1 MTPLYLLSSLLM
13 VAYAAIFTLLAQLR
27 AEFGFSEAAIGAIA
41 ASAFAAGF
49 VAQLGLSRFADAGHG
64 TILVRAGLALTIAG
78 LVWMCFA
85 DQLWAWIAARTL
97 LGFGAGCVR
106 PGIRRLAFVR
116 DPARAGETLGK
127 LAAWEVFGF
136 LVGPIVAS
144 LCYELYGVRA
154 PFAFIAVATLTV
166 VPVIWRV
173 SIPGSAEVLPRSMR
187 TLLRRPAMQSCI
199 AMGIGFYLAIG
210 VFDAIWA
217 MFIADLGA
225 SQLFIGITMSAFT
238 LPMLVVA
245 PWAGR
250 LAARRHVLNLVTV
263 TLSIAMVSMLSYG
276 FIDSLLWLFLPV
288 IVHAVVD
295 AVTMPA
301 LQLAVGY
308 ASGERALA
316 AGQGLFGAT
325 GLVVAAAA
333 SLLSGALY
341 QTLGAA
347 GLWVVAAASM
357 AVAVAIARW
366 RGRGVDWRH
375 YHNT

>member
-1 MTPLYLLSSLLM
+1 M

-64 TILVRAGLALTIAG
+64 TALVRAGLTLTTVG

-85 DQLWAWIAARTL
+85 EQLWAWIAARTL

-127 LAAWEVFGF
+127 LAAWEVVGF
-136 LVGPIVAS
+136 LIGPIVAS
-144 LCYELYGVRA
+144 LFYELYGVRA
-154 PFAFIAVATLTV
+154 PFAFIALATLALMPV
-166 VPVIWRV
+166 VWRV
-173 SIPGSAEVLPRSMR
+173 EIPGSAHTLPRSMR
-187 TLLRRPAMQSCI
+187 TLLTQPAMQSCI

-217 MFIADLGA
+217 MFMADLGA

-250 LAARRHVLNLVTV
+250 LAARRHVLNLITV
-263 TLSIAMVSMLSYG
+263 TLTIAMGAMLSYG
-276 FIDSLLWLFLPV
+276 FIDSVWWLFVPV
-288 IVHAVVD
+288 IVHAVAD

-308 ASGERALA
+308 ASGEHALA

-341 QTLGAA
+341 QSLGAA
-347 GLWVVAAASM
+347 GLWLVAAAAM
-357 AVAVAIARW
+357 ALTVAFARW
-366 RGRGVDWRH
+366 RGRGVDWLR
-375 YHNT
+375 YQNP